1 MTAELKHPKVFE
13 KEKKMKWML
22 MICVSLIAPAIA
34 NAEQP
39 RWRPQG
45 SQSQVTNAE
54 EPHRRSQQSQP
65 QVTEHHHIYHG
76 GQMTHR
82 RVGPQLSIGGLN
94 ILGINLWESHS
105 APVQNSFF
113 GGYSPNVRIMDVP
126 VARLDG
132 GFWSS
137 GYLPPLRTYGQY
149 YGGGY
154 RGGYGRGGYGGGY
167 QPRNWSHL
175 RNMTQPHRR

>member
-1 MTAELKHPKVFE
+1 
-13 KEKKMKWML
+13 
-22 MICVSLIAPAIA
+22 MICVSLVAPAIA
-34 NAEQP
+34 NAEES

-45 SQSQVTNAE
+45 SQ
-54 EPHRRSQQSQP
+54 P
-65 QVTEHHHIYHG
+65 QVMEYHHFHHS
-76 GQMTHR
+76 GQMTYR

-94 ILGINLWESHS
+94 ILGINLWESRS
-105 APVQNSFF
+105 VPVQRSFF

-126 VARLDG
+126 VAGLDG

-137 GYLPPLRTYGQY
+137 GRRPLFRTYGQL

-154 RGGYGRGGYGGGY
+154 RGGYGGYRGGYGMGY

-175 RNMTQPHRR
+175 KAMTQPYRH